1 MRSESIGALFKSGEV
16 GAVASWVWSK
26 GAVGGRF
33 PEATGPAQAIIVGGV
48 SCPFTNHN
56 FIGGVSCPFT

>member
-1 MRSESIGALFKSGEV
+1 MPTGVHVELV
-16 GAVASWVWSK
+16 L
-26 GAVGGRF
+26 AVGGRF